1 MEIVK
6 SQKFTT
12 EETAIVDRA
21 VSAVFNTSN
30 QPQSTYF
37 PNVSLFISSDA
48 SEHPNYVINI
58 NNLLG
63 DARSKMTELLK
74 LSNYIF
80 RGAYVEPRYI
90 LESYEQSQTH
100 TPITIPTVTVE
111 PTVTETI
118 EQKVEEL
125 THEVAILEQEMASHT
140 QATATEQPSIEVPA
154 SISESP
160 VQTS

>member
-6 SQKFTT
+6 SQKFTPQ
-12 EETAIVDRA
+12 EVAIIDNA
-21 VSAVFNTSN
+21 VGAVFNAHN
-30 QPQSTYF
+30 QPQDTYF

-48 SEHPNYVINI
+48 SEHPNYLINI

-90 LESYEQSQTH
+90 LAAYEQPH
-100 TPITIPTVTVE
+100 IPTIVSE
-111 PTVTETI
+111 PIIAKTETI
-118 EQKVEEL
+118 EEKVEEL
-125 THEVAILEQEMASHT
+125 KHEVADLEKQVTTHDVTNSTEAP
-140 QATATEQPSIEVPA
+140 ATEVSVEA
-154 SISESP
+154 S
-160 VQTS
+160 